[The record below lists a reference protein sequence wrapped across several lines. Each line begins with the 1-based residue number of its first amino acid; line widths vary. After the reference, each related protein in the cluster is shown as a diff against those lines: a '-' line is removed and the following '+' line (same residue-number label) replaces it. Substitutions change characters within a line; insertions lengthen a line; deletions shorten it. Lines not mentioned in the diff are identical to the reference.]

1 MRVLDLKKGIG
12 RAGKKK
18 KKKKKNGG
26 KVRHCLHQALKITR
40 RRYKRAGGEK
50 PIVGS
55 LVCAC
60 PWHGPIQSRATI

>member
-1 MRVLDLKKGIG
+1 MGNDCLKLGNCK
-12 RAGKKK
+12 AFNVTQ
-18 KKKKKNGG
+18 KNGG

-55 LVCAC
+55 LVCAR